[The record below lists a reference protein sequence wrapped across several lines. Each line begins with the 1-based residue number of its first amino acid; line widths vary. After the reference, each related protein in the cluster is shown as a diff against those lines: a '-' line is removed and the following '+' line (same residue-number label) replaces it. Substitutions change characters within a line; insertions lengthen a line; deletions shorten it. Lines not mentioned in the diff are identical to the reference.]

1 MFEHHFIVRGKDVGS
16 HARSYLSGLM
26 GTQRRKNI
34 ERIESDVA
42 DSNYQ
47 GMQQF
52 LSDSPW
58 SHEALMRQ
66 VADEAEAVMGRQSDT
81 ALYLDESSFLK
92 KGNASV
98 GVKRQYCGRV
108 GKA

>member
-34 ERIESDVA
+34 ERIEADVA
-42 DSNYQ
+42 DSNDQ

-52 LSDSPW
+52 LSASP
-58 SHEALMRQ
+58 
-66 VADEAEAVMGRQSDT
+66 
-81 ALYLDESSFLK
+81 
-92 KGNASV
+92 
-98 GVKRQYCGRV
+98 
-108 GKA
+108 

>member
-1 MFEHHFIVRGKDVGS
+1 MQGVRCLSHRFIEFCEMFQHHFIVRGKDVGS

-52 LSDSPW
+52 LSDSP
-58 SHEALMRQ
+58 
-66 VADEAEAVMGRQSDT
+66 
-81 ALYLDESSFLK
+81 
-92 KGNASV
+92 
-98 GVKRQYCGRV
+98 
-108 GKA
+108 